1 MAKPKNN
8 YYAVLSGRQPGIY
21 KTWAE
26 CQRQVV
32 GFKGARF
39 KGFVT
44 LAEAQSYMEGSEGT
58 KAFDADSLKQ
68 GTVIFV
74 DGSYRHGCYSWG
86 FAAYQDG
93 QLVFEDKGRGNSPE
107 AARLRNV
114 AGEMAGARQAV
125 LWAEVQGEEAITI
138 CHDYEGSAAWPLKL
152 WQAKLPETKAYA
164 EFMSA
169 RLNMVRFQ
177 KVEGHTGVEGNE
189 RADQLAKAALEQ
201 I

>member
-1 MAKPKNN
+1 MAKPRNN

-44 LAEAQSYMEGSEGT
+44 LAEAQSYMDGSEGT
-58 KAFDADSLKQ
+58 KAFDADRLKQ

-86 FAAYQDG
+86 FAAYQNG
-93 QLVFEDKGRGNSPE
+93 QLVLRTRAGEILQRQLDCGMWLAKWLEPSRLFSGP
-107 AARLRNV
+107 RLREKKQLLF
-114 AGEMAGARQAV
+114 AMTMRGLR
-125 LWAEVQGEEAITI
+125 
-138 CHDYEGSAAWPLKL
+138 P
-152 WQAKLPETKAYA
+152 
-164 EFMSA
+164 
-169 RLNMVRFQ
+169 
-177 KVEGHTGVEGNE
+177 GH
-189 RADQLAKAALEQ
+189 
-201 I
+201 

>member
-1 MAKPKNN
+1 MAKPRNN

-21 KTWAE
+21 KNWAE

-32 GFKGARF
+32 GVKGARF

-86 FAAYQDG
+86 FAAYRNG
-93 QLVFEDKGRGNSPE
+93 HLVFEDKGRGNSTE
-107 AARLRNV
+107 AARLWLV
-114 AGEMAGARQAV
+114 KWLEP
-125 LWAEVQGEEAITI
+125 
-138 CHDYEGSAAWPLKL
+138 S
-152 WQAKLPETKAYA
+152 
-164 EFMSA
+164 
-169 RLNMVRFQ
+169 RLFSGLRLREKKQLLFVMTMRGLQ
-177 KVEGHTGVEGNE
+177 PGH
-189 RADQLAKAALEQ
+189 
-201 I
+201 